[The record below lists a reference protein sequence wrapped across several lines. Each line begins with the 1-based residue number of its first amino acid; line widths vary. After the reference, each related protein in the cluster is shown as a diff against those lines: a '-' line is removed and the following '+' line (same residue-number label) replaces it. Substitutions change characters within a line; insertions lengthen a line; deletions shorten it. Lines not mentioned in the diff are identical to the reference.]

1 MIAVYDPIAA
11 ARSGKLDADIAAQT
25 SAVAVEI
32 ESEGVVLLKNEE
44 NALPL
49 GDKRVNVFG
58 AGSAM
63 PFYGGDT
70 MLTGVWSLQKPSHMR
85 VMRQAYARD
94 PIGFGTALRES
105 VRRLCS
111 AKMRT
116 KAFLHP
122 ERVYDDSFLGSLV
135 SPAEWDFS
143 FPYTSS
149 ALRYVLNNTLNTV
162 IYLFRYIH

>member
-1 MIAVYDPIAA
+1 MIAVYNPIAA
-11 ARSGKLDADIAAQT
+11 ARSGKLDADIA
-25 SAVAVEI
+25 
-32 ESEGVVLLKNEE
+32 
-44 NALPL
+44 
-49 GDKRVNVFG
+49 
-58 AGSAM
+58 
-63 PFYGGDT
+63 
-70 MLTGVWSLQKPSHMR
+70 
-85 VMRQAYARD
+85 
-94 PIGFGTALRES
+94 ALRES

-149 ALRYVLNNTLNTV
+149 ALRYVLNNILNTV
-162 IYLFRYIH
+162 IYLFRYIL